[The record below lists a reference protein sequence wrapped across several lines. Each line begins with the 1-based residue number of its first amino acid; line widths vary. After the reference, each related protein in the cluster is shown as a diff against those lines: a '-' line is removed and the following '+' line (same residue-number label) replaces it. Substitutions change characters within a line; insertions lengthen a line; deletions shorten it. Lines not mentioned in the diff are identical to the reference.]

1 MAGEDRAFAEWCVMK
16 HARPALVQALRAWG
30 LGKAARD
37 IENSTSLAALKLTV
51 FDAYAQ
57 ARRSIRF
64 GPARRD
70 LSHALNTLHAA
81 ATFAGRADVENTAAV
96 VIGVFTGAAS
106 ARSWRRPWTRLHW
119 RERRAEV
126 IATARREQNA
136 QRSSQAT

>member
-1 MAGEDRAFAEWCVMK
+1 MT
-16 HARPALVQALRAWG
+16 HARPTLVQALRTWG
-30 LGKAARD
+30 LGKAVRA
-37 IENSTSLAALKLTV
+37 IEDAPSLGALKLMA

-57 ARRSIRF
+57 VRRSIRF
-64 GPARRD
+64 RPVRRD
-70 LSHALNTLHAA
+70 LFHALNTLHAA
-81 ATFAGRADVENTAAV
+81 ATFAGRGDAENTAAV

-136 QRSSQAT
+136 QRAKGQAPAQ